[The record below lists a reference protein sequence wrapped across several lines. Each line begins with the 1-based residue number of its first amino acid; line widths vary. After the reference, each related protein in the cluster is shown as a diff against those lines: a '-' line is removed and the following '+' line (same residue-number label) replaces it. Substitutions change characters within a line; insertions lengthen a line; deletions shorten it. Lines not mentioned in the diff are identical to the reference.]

1 MTTAQTLPERAR
13 IRVLVVDDSATARAV
28 LSRSLAADPQ
38 IDVVGV
44 ARDGEEALQR
54 IKSLRPDV
62 VTLDVEM
69 PGLNGLDTLA
79 RIMRECPTPVVMVST
94 HTRHG
99 ADTTIR
105 ALELGAVDFVLKP
118 VYGGIAAPHEVSAE
132 LCTRVK
138 LSALARPRAAAT
150 RPRGQ
155 SRSGPGTIRRR
166 PFSLVVIGASSGG
179 PAALRTVLGGLPSD
193 LPVPVVIVQHM
204 PPEFTRSL
212 AARLDELGPLP
223 VKEAQEGDAL
233 RPGRALLVPG
243 DRHLVIENGVVRLT
257 GDPPECGVRP
267 SVNVTLASAA
277 RRYGAGTLGVI
288 LTGMGSDGT
297 RGAAMVKAAGGVV
310 LAEAESTCVVFGMP
324 RSVQEAGYAD
334 QMVPLPEM
342 AATIARLCRAPR
354 ALQEAAHG

>member
-1 MTTAQTLPERAR
+1 MTTAQPLAESAQ

-38 IDVVGV
+38 IEVVGV
-44 ARDGEEALQR
+44 ARDGEKALER

-79 RIMRECPTPVVMVST
+79 RIMRECPTPVVMVSAQ
-94 HTRHG
+94 TRHG

-118 VYGGIAAPHEVSAE
+118 VYGGVAALHEVSLE
-132 LCTRVK
+132 LSSRVK
-138 LSALARPRAAAT
+138 LAAGARPRTPAAA
-150 RPRGQ
+150 
-155 SRSGPGTIRRR
+155 RRR
-166 PFSLVVIGASSGG
+166 AGAGSATFGHRPCSIVVIGASTGG
-179 PAALRTVLGGLPSD
+179 PGALRTVLGGLPPD

-212 AARLDELGPLP
+212 AARLDELSPLP
-223 VKEAQEGDAL
+223 VKEARDGDAL
-233 RPGRALLVPG
+233 RPGRVLLAPG
-243 DRHLVIENGVVRLT
+243 DRHLVIANGFVQLT

-297 RGAAMVKAAGGVV
+297 RGAGVVKAVGGVV

-324 RSVQEAGYAD
+324 RSVQVAGYAD
-334 QMVPLPEM
+334 EMVPLPEM
-342 AATIARLCRAPR
+342 AAAIARLCGARRTLREAP
-354 ALQEAAHG
+354 HG